1 MIPVAMAAPAIIVF
15 IIMAVVLGYERVLDF
30 LNIPPSK
37 LSYAK
42 VVIKEDRG
50 ENRGMNK
57 PIGFRYRINFE
68 FNDGKLIQ
76 LNVPKKTYES
86 VSVGTSGV
94 LVHTKKR
101 FRGFHV
107 DKKIP
112 DLIKDKKKSN
122 PGRNANALLPGLVV
136 AHKGNDQPSWT

>member
-86 VSVGTSGV
+86 VSVGTRGV

-112 DLIKDKKKSN
+112 DLIKTKKK
-122 PGRNANALLPGLVV
+122 R
-136 AHKGNDQPSWT
+136 